1 MIQTTHVLLVAADRH
16 ARALVAQAIDAVGHT
31 RLTVADSPG
40 EARTL
45 LNAHRY
51 GLVIA
56 TNLGIPP
63 RLSIDVIPIDRTF
76 EAMFISGHWDDDLVR
91 ECELRRLHRV
101 RVPCDFELLRDAIAK
116 VLSKIRQAAAE
127 PAGQWEG
134 LRAGIGRAPAP
145 GEQGRQPSEK
155 DATGPVRDVGPEV
168 LDFLFDAMRIDAQ
181 WSVREPRTF
190 SWWGHR
196 LVQRVWAEP
205 ARLSHDH
212 NIVRIHA
219 TTALLRNVPN
229 TPELRL
235 RVATTNK
242 FMSLGALTW
251 SSRTNQL
258 LLHSAAYFHAEN
270 FTWLKHLFLAAVGL
284 QVADAHIKADGL
296 AQIFGGEPDVSAH
309 PQSGPR
315 RTPDEILNVIA
326 ATFAPAG
333 TGPSPWTE
341 SDFKATAEM
350 IPRPWVLATS
360 GATGLTAEFPF
371 EGDRPALIAGRA
383 ETTLFT
389 ASTTERHPQLG
400 SGVLLRLELPLN
412 LSQQD
417 CAETTWTLNSLEA
430 SEETHTHALG
440 AWSIGPAAP
449 GRPDT
454 HSATFVSFIPAVVYQ
469 KGLLDALAL
478 VMAVRAKWAA
488 GFLGGGSAAT
498 RKQDRGSS
506 RPQPSGETPTVGKA
520 TGIASQSSIV
530 NASKLPLDTVIVSGL
545 GGIALILAL
554 LTQLGPIE
562 VIRAGILICISAVLA
577 LTNLRTEL
585 IPDRITLPF
594 LLVGLLSSP
603 LSQYP
608 GLQSSLVGALI
619 GGGTIFVISLIS
631 RGGIGGGVLK
641 MAAMIGA
648 FLGWRLTVLALVLSF
663 IGGGATAWALMH
675 LGRRQSR
682 DSVECAPYLALAAT
696 ISVLAGDRI
705 LSWYL
710 R

>member
-63 RLSIDVIPIDRTF
+63 RLSIDVIPIDRTY
-76 EAMFISGHWDDDLVR
+76 EAMFISGHWDDELVR

-101 RVPCDFELLRDAIAK
+101 RVPCDFDVLRDEIAK
-116 VLSKIRQAAAE
+116 ILSKVRQAAAE
-127 PAGQWEG
+127 PADQQQG
-134 LRAGIGRAPAP
+134 LRVGTGRAPTP
-145 GEQGRQPSEK
+145 GDQGRQPSER
-155 DATGPVRDVGPEV
+155 DATGPAQDVGPEV
-168 LDFLFDAMRIDAQ
+168 LDFLFSAMKIDAQ
-181 WSVREPRTF
+181 WSVREPRAF

-219 TTALLRNVPN
+219 TTALLRNVPD

-251 SSRTNQL
+251 SPRTNQI

-270 FTWLKHLFLAAVGL
+270 SPWLKHLFLAAVGL
-284 QVADAHIKADGL
+284 QVADAHIKTDGL

-315 RTPDEILNVIA
+315 RNPDEILNVIG

-341 SDFKATAEM
+341 SDFKTTAEM

-383 ETTLFT
+383 ETTLLT

-400 SGVLLRLELPLN
+400 SGLLLRLELPLN
-412 LSQQD
+412 LTQQD
-417 CAETTWTLNSLEA
+417 CADATWTLNSLEA

-454 HSATFVSFIPAVVYQ
+454 YSAVFVSFVPAVVYR

-478 VMAVRAKWAA
+478 AMAVRAKWAA
-488 GFLGGGSAAT
+488 GLLVDGRAVT
-498 RKQDRGSS
+498 RKQDQ
-506 RPQPSGETPTVGKA
+506 RPPRPETSAVSKA
-520 TGIASQSSIV
+520 TGTASRSSNV
-530 NASKLPLDTVIVSGL
+530 KAAMLPLDVVIVSGL
-545 GGIALILAL
+545 GGIALILAV
-554 LTQLGPIE
+554 LTQLGTIE
-562 VIRAGILICISAVLA
+562 LIRAGILICVSAVLA
-577 LTNLRTEL
+577 LTNLRTGI

-594 LLVGLLSSP
+594 LLVGLLTSP
-603 LSQYP
+603 LSPHP
-608 GLQSSLVGALI
+608 GLQSALVGVLI
-619 GGGTIFVISLIS
+619 GGGTLFVIILIS
-631 RGGIGGGVLK
+631 RGGVGGGVLK

-648 FLGWRLTVLALVLSF
+648 FLGWRLTILALVLSF
-663 IGGGATAWALMH
+663 IVGGTTGWAVMRL
-675 LGRRQSR
+675 RRRRSGN
-682 DSVECAPYLALAAT
+682 SLEFAPYLALAAT
-696 ISVLAGDRI
+696 ISLLAGDQIIHR
-705 LSWYL
+705 YL